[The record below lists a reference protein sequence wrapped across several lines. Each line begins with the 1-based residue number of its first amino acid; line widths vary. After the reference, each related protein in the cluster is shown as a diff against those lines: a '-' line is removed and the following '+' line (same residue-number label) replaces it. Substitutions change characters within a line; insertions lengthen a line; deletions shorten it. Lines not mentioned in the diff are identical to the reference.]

1 MIVIDNDATSASE
14 DLANPDINSDDP
26 LVTLSAPS
34 ETRLTEGDM
43 LTSTFSV
50 NIDEAADFDRIIFF
64 GLDRSNS
71 NGDPNNLILT
81 SSNSLNTAKGLRQ
94 FAAIIGD
101 EERTSIDIDSIN
113 ETADNFSDLGLTD
126 DFTTTWSGYIY
137 IPEDGYYNFSTSVTG
152 GTRLK
157 LNDQLVIDEYY
168 DADATWTSEHLLLSE
183 DDFISIELDYRSF
196 GTPDPQIQLLWERPN
211 DHGSGFTE
219 ETIPIDYLSQV
230 GSHHLVL
237 AAGTTTADFTVAA
250 REDEIKEI
258 DQTFSLELLAA
269 RGIEVRVSSQSQ
281 DELGNIVLGLTLG
294 TTDVESVTL
303 PANTVLSL
311 GTDEEADGVATDSL
325 ASFTFAQETT
335 IHRDRETEA
344 KGTLTLHN
352 TSADA
357 PSIIGMVGAE
367 HRGQYQVLDPFVEII
382 LQGELNSQDESD
394 TPFNT
399 SLQLA
404 DTNRSDVTLPAKTQ
418 LLHSTRPGC
427 CSNNIVIIH
436 QRHIGARSLPSLTP
450 AQ

>member
-1 MIVIDNDATSASE
+1 MGRCELSGQIDESIDTDDQWTETNQIRTSESRTATGESTLVGLALTSRPTAPVTLSIDPESYTSNDLKITNSSGEAALIFTPENWNIRQTLSLQAVDETTDDNDKTVQISFLVSSE
-14 DLANPDINSDDP
+14 DPNYQTSTPALSVIGLTMMRQVRATLANPDINSDDP

-50 NIDEAADFDRIIFF
+50 SIDEAADFDRIIFF

-168 DADATWTSEHLLLSE
+168 DRMRPGRQAPALSE
-183 DDFISIELDYRSF
+183 DDFISIELDYRSLHTRPPDSAAVGAAQRSRQRLYRRNTHRLF
-196 GTPDPQIQLLWERPN
+196 IASCTPSRSCSRN
-211 DHGSGFTE
+211 NNSRFHGG
-219 ETIPIDYLSQV
+219 
-230 GSHHLVL
+230 G
-237 AAGTTTADFTVAA
+237 

-281 DELGNIVLGLTLG
+281 DELGNIVLGLTLERPMLNPLRFPQYSPEPG
-294 TTDVESVTL
+294 
-303 PANTVLSL
+303 
-311 GTDEEADGVATDSL
+311 
-325 ASFTFAQETT
+325 
-335 IHRDRETEA
+335 DRR
-344 KGTLTLHN
+344 
-352 TSADA
+352 SRW
-357 PSIIGMVGAE
+357 S
-367 HRGQYQVLDPFVEII
+367 
-382 LQGELNSQDESD
+382 SD
-394 TPFNT
+394 
-399 SLQLA
+399 
-404 DTNRSDVTLPAKTQ
+404 R
-418 LLHSTRPGC
+418 
-427 CSNNIVIIH
+427 
-436 QRHIGARSLPSLTP
+436 
-450 AQ
+450 

>member
-1 MIVIDNDATSASE
+1 M
-14 DLANPDINSDDP
+14 
-26 LVTLSAPS
+26 
-34 ETRLTEGDM
+34 
-43 LTSTFSV
+43 
-50 NIDEAADFDRIIFF
+50 
-64 GLDRSNS
+64 
-71 NGDPNNLILT
+71 
-81 SSNSLNTAKGLRQ
+81 
-94 FAAIIGD
+94 
-101 EERTSIDIDSIN
+101 
-113 ETADNFSDLGLTD
+113 
-126 DFTTTWSGYIY
+126 
-137 IPEDGYYNFSTSVTG
+137 
-152 GTRLK
+152 
-157 LNDQLVIDEYY
+157 
-168 DADATWTSEHLLLSE
+168 
-183 DDFISIELDYRSF
+183 
-196 GTPDPQIQLLWERPN
+196 ERPN

-219 ETIPIDYLSQV
+219 ETIPFDYLSQV

-281 DELGNIVLGLTLG
+281 DELGNVVLGLTLG

-335 IHRDRETEA
+335 IHRDREIEA

-399 SLQLA
+399 SS
-404 DTNRSDVTLPAKTQ
+404 NWPIPIEVRSPSQPRRSV
-418 LLHSTRPGC
+418 LHSTRPGC
-427 CSNNIVIIH
+427 CTNNIVIVH
-436 QRHIGARSLPSLTP
+436 QRYIGARSLPGLTP

>member
-1 MIVIDNDATSASE
+1 
-14 DLANPDINSDDP
+14 
-26 LVTLSAPS
+26 
-34 ETRLTEGDM
+34 M

-50 NIDEAADFDRIIFF
+50 SIDEAADFDRIIFF

-113 ETADNFSDLGLTD
+113 EAADNFSELGLTD

-250 REDEIKEI
+250 KKMR
-258 DQTFSLELLAA
+258 S
-269 RGIEVRVSSQSQ
+269 
-281 DELGNIVLGLTLG
+281 
-294 TTDVESVTL
+294 
-303 PANTVLSL
+303 
-311 GTDEEADGVATDSL
+311 
-325 ASFTFAQETT
+325 
-335 IHRDRETEA
+335 RD
-344 KGTLTLHN
+344 
-352 TSADA
+352 
-357 PSIIGMVGAE
+357 
-367 HRGQYQVLDPFVEII
+367 
-382 LQGELNSQDESD
+382 
-394 TPFNT
+394 
-399 SLQLA
+399 
-404 DTNRSDVTLPAKTQ
+404 
-418 LLHSTRPGC
+418 
-427 CSNNIVIIH
+427 
-436 QRHIGARSLPSLTP
+436 
-450 AQ
+450 

>member
-1 MIVIDNDATSASE
+1 MVSFLVSSEDPNYQTSTPALSVIVIDNDATSASK

-50 NIDEAADFDRIIFF
+50 SIDEAADFDRIIFL

-168 DADATWTSEHLLLSE
+168 DADAIWTSEHLLLSE
-183 DDFISIELDYRSF
+183 GDFISIELDYRSF

-219 ETIPIDYLSQV
+219 ETIPID
-230 GSHHLVL
+230 
-237 AAGTTTADFTVAA
+237 
-250 REDEIKEI
+250 
-258 DQTFSLELLAA
+258 
-269 RGIEVRVSSQSQ
+269 
-281 DELGNIVLGLTLG
+281 
-294 TTDVESVTL
+294 
-303 PANTVLSL
+303 
-311 GTDEEADGVATDSL
+311 
-325 ASFTFAQETT
+325 
-335 IHRDRETEA
+335 
-344 KGTLTLHN
+344 
-352 TSADA
+352 
-357 PSIIGMVGAE
+357 
-367 HRGQYQVLDPFVEII
+367 
-382 LQGELNSQDESD
+382 
-394 TPFNT
+394 
-399 SLQLA
+399 
-404 DTNRSDVTLPAKTQ
+404 
-418 LLHSTRPGC
+418 
-427 CSNNIVIIH
+427 
-436 QRHIGARSLPSLTP
+436 
-450 AQ
+450 